1 MKAAGVTGVVNVQ
14 TDHDIVKRM
23 INMDVMRRLYN
34 EAGIELRHVPIEDFN
49 GDSLAGISFILVIL
63 TECPRTAWSRP

>member
-14 TDHDIVKRM
+14 TDHDILKRM

-49 GDSLAGISFILVIL
+49 GDSLAGICLGFRV
-63 TECPRTAWSRP
+63 

>member
-1 MKAAGVTGVVNVQ
+1 MKAAGVAGVVNVQ

-23 INMDVMRRLYN
+23 INMDVMRRLYK

-49 GDSLAGISFILVIL
+49 GDSLAGI
-63 TECPRTAWSRP
+63 